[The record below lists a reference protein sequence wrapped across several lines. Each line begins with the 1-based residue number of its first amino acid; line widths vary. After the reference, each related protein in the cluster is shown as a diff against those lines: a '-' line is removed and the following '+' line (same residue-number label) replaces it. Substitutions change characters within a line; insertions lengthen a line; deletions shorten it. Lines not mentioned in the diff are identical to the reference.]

1 MNFSRQKKKLQGEGS
16 EPEGDFSARK
26 KADDT
31 IFHLYMHY
39 WIKKIIIFTERGG
52 AYIQYTWPIFTTNQS
67 KGKKTDDTIFPSM
80 FNRCGSYLCL
90 DIDLN

>member
-1 MNFSRQKKKLQGEGS
+1 
-16 EPEGDFSARK
+16 
-26 KADDT
+26 
-31 IFHLYMHY
+31 MHY

-52 AYIQYTWPIFTTNQS
+52 AYGRFLQQTRVRE
-67 KGKKTDDTIFPSM
+67 KKTDDTIFPSM